1 MYGGRD
7 MRIFKSRSSFEL
19 VVVLTDA
26 EAVLYREA
34 FRTEKPVSIPELDD
48 RKFMIK
54 EICPYEEEGAPQ
66 KSWRLVIKQRA
77 AEQTMHPATF
87 SASDDQPS
95 EETAKTNHHWV

>member
-1 MYGGRD
+1 

-34 FRTEKPVSIPELDD
+34 FRTQKPVSIPELDD

-54 EICPYEEEGAPQ
+54 EICPHEEEGAPP
-66 KSWRLVIKQRA
+66 KSWRLVVKQPA
-77 AEQTMHPATF
+77 AEQTQHPVGTVGNNSHYARQNT
-87 SASDDQPS
+87 
-95 EETAKTNHHWV
+95 

>member
-1 MYGGRD
+1 

-34 FRTEKPVSIPELDD
+34 FRTQRTVSIPELDD

-54 EICPYEEEGAPQ
+54 EICPHEEEGAPPR
-66 KSWRLVIKQRA
+66 SWRLVVDQRA
-77 AEQTMHPATF
+77 AEQTLHPVGIAG
-87 SASDDQPS
+87 
-95 EETAKTNHHWV
+95 NNRH